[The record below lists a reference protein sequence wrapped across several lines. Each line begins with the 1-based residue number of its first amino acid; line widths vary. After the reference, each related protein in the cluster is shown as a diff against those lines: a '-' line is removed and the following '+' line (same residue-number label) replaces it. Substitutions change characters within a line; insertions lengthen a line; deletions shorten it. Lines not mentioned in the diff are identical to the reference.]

1 MENENL
7 YEFKKSFLDIDLLET
22 IKRDDLFNN
31 LDIENKYINQIV
43 EEEENNKENLNNI
56 YENEVIKKVN
66 IISSPNANHKRFKS
80 SNFNNYNKQKNV
92 LSSLNFIDT
101 KLKKYKPKYKQNLNN
116 KSNDTFTRLSQ
127 NKHFYIEKTIQNNK
141 RSINKFHNTYN
152 INSINDKNN
161 INEKKNSVGKKNKN
175 TISKANKNQKMKIDL
190 NKSKFQLKNINTKS
204 PNKTKINKSFNGN
217 YKFLNKEN
225 EIDNLYEDININK
238 NIQDYNEEKK
248 EIKNINKYNITSDTS
263 YGSNSNYIIK
273 NKENNFENNKVY
285 NINNNYQN
293 PYFYNI
299 NEYYQ
304 PNDYN
309 NNINYNNNNTF
320 KSTKKVLKK
329 SLSTDKIFQKKYS
342 SNNYDNNINSNYI
355 YEKKIFES
363 PNNNKMNFS
372 NNYILFNNK
381 DDESQNYFMKMKKNN
396 IELMNFNQQ
405 KKLFSNERIIK
416 RDNNRKK
423 SMDVI
428 NFINDNHQNN
438 MIYQINQKNVFY

>member
-31 LDIENKYINQIV
+31 LDIENKYINQIIK
-43 EEEENNKENLNNI
+43 EEENNKENLNNI

-66 IISSPNANHKRFKS
+66 IISTPNANHKRFKS

-116 KSNDTFTRLSQ
+116 KSNDPFTRLSQ

-161 INEKKNSVGKKNKN
+161 IIEKKNSVGKKNKN

-217 YKFLNKEN
+217 FKFLNKEN

-273 NKENNFENNKVY
+273 NKENTFENNKVY

-309 NNINYNNNNTF
+309 NNINYNNNNTL

-329 SLSTDKIFQKKYS
+329 SLSTDKIFQKKYN

-372 NNYILFNNK
+372 NNYILFNNN
-381 DDESQNYFMKMKKNN
+381 DENQNYFMRMKKNN
-396 IELMNFNQQ
+396 IELMNFNQH
-405 KKLFSNERIIK
+405 KKQFSNERIIK
-416 RDNNRKK
+416 RDNYRKK
-423 SMDVI
+423 SMDAI

-438 MIYQINQKNVFY
+438 MIYQINQKNVFF